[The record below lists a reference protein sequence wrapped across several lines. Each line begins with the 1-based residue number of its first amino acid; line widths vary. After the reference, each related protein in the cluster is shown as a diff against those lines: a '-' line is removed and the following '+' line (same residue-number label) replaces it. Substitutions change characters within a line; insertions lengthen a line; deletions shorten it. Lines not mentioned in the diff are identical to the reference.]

1 MLSSRDI
8 QSALVTLYFSLIHC
22 HFNYA
27 IEIWSCASTSIINKL
42 YLLQKN
48 AIRIISHAKYNA
60 HTEPLFK
67 KLNILKLP
75 DLINVAKVKFMHNFV
90 YNKLPS
96 SFHDTWICNRM
107 RRLRAQPVEENAR
120 EVNAVPYQLRNE
132 DDIYEPLARSDQVS
146 KFPLFNYPKIWN
158 ALSLNL
164 KSNNCFN
171 HVSNEVIKSYLDN
184 YQDQFVCARLFCPA
198 CLNN

>member
-1 MLSSRDI
+1 
-8 QSALVTLYFSLIHC
+8 V
-22 HFNYA
+22 
-27 IEIWSCASTSIINKL
+27 NKL

-48 AIRIISHAKYNA
+48 AIRTISLAKYNA

-75 DLINVAKVKFMHNFV
+75 DLINLSKVKFMHNFI

-96 SFHDTWICNRM
+96 SFRDTWICNRM
-107 RRLRAQPVEENAR
+107 RRLRVPPEENAH
-120 EVNAVPYQLRNE
+120 EVNAPQYQLRNE

-146 KFPLFNYPKIWN
+146 KFPLFSYPKIWN
-158 ALSLNL
+158 ALSPSL
-164 KSNNCFN
+164 KSSNSFN
-171 HVSNEVIKSYLDN
+171 HVSNEVKKSFLDN
-184 YQDQFVCARLFCPA
+184 YNEQFICARLFCPA